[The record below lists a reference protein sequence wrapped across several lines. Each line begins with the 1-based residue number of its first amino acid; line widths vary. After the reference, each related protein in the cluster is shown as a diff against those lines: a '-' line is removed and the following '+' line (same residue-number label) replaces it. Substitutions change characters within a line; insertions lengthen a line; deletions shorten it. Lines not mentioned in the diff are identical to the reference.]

1 MEAVRNLTSN
11 SSSSPIQRVLPVLLF
26 FLGLI
31 GLYYIYQYLFGPTT
45 GTSYV
50 LIDKTQP
57 ANPAKPLTPVSKE
70 FPVLYEGGEFS
81 ISTWIYVN
89 NWNVNNGKAKRIIN
103 ITHGDFDTFR
113 LFLGATVP
121 SLGVR
126 FTTGTAPSSPSATND
141 RYLKV
146 DVYDTLSQIST
157 SPQIDNANQLVS
169 QPICDLPEIDLQ
181 RWVNVTV
188 SVNNKTVD
196 VYIDGKLSRSCVLP
210 DTFKSNPSYEIKLLD
225 NGGFGGN
232 ISTTIMYDKALN
244 PEQVYQNYM
253 TGPEPITNL
262 KDLFLSM
269 FAPGV
274 NISVTT
280 N

>member
-50 LIDKTQP
+50 LINNTQP
-57 ANPAKPLTPVSKE
+57 ANPAKALIPVSKE
-70 FPVLYEGGEFS
+70 VPVLYEGGEFS
-81 ISTWIYVN
+81 ISTWIYIN
-89 NWNVNNGKAKRIIN
+89 NWNVNKGTAKRIIN
-103 ITHGDFDTFR
+103 ITNNTSDIFR

-126 FTTGTAPSSPSATND
+126 FTTGVAPNPSATTD

-146 DVYDTLSQIST
+146 DDYKEQPSNTDSQT
-157 SPQIDNANQLVS
+157 NYANQLVS

-225 NGGFGGN
+225 KGGFGGN